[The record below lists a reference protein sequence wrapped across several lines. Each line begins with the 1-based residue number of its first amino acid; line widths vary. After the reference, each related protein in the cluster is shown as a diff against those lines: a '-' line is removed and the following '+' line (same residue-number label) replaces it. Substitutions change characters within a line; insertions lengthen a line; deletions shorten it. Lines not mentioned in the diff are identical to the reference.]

1 MGRSRVAGTGKPVPS
16 WTGFQMEVSTLGLA
30 RGRPPSGGD
39 LPHHPSWGVAV
50 FVASSVANNADLGWL
65 LPEND
70 VTFQII

>member
-1 MGRSRVAGTGKPVPS
+1 
-16 WTGFQMEVSTLGLA
+16 MEVSTLGLV